1 MKTKNLLTA
10 AVALLMAGAA
20 QAQTN
25 TWTSY
30 SFIEA
35 QGGVQLTSTN
45 APMDKLITPTAALS
59 FGHYFTP
66 VVGARLHVNAWQS
79 KSGLASTGQYY
90 KWKYVTPDLDLLVNL
105 TNLFGKG
112 SDHALNVILLGGVGL
127 NYAWDNDELKDLNL
141 PANTMPLA
149 WDKNRLSH
157 NLRAGLRLETNQAK
171 PFGVSLEVNA
181 NSLDDRFNSKTNDAD
196 DWMFT
201 AMLGLNFRFGH
212 KKAAPRYVTKTIEVI
227 DTFEV
232 DEPITIKVK
241 EKQPKTK
248 TETKHMKMNEAI
260 FFKIRESDAN
270 AASGIDEAIKKV
282 AELMKCSDDAMFTVT
297 GYADKGTGTAKQN
310 KKYAKQRA
318 DDVAKKLVEQYGLD
332 AKRLKTD
339 SKGDTVQPFEEND
352 KNRCVIV
359 TGEGTFRITTTEM
372 VEVEVEKQS
381 TKKVQKTK
389 TREVQIKDEI
399 KEYLFLEVL
408 TDDQH
413 LFSFCEGGSE
423 DIVVATL
430 T

>member
-30 SFIEA
+30 SFVEA

-149 WDKNRLSH
+149 WDKNRLGH

-171 PFGVSLEVNA
+171 PFGVSLEVDA
-181 NSLDDRFNSKTNDAD
+181 NSLDDRFNSKTNDKD

-297 GYADKGTGTAKQN
+297 GYADKGTGSAKMN

-389 TREVQIKDEI
+389 TREVQIQEEI
-399 KEYLFLEVL
+399 K
-408 TDDQH
+408 
-413 LFSFCEGGSE
+413 
-423 DIVVATL
+423 
-430 T
+430 

>member
-30 SFIEA
+30 SFVEA

-79 KSGLASTGQYY
+79 KSGLAATEQYY

-149 WDKNRLSH
+149 WDKNRLGH

-181 NSLDDRFNSKTNDAD
+181 NSLDDRFNSKTNDKD

-389 TREVQIKDEI
+389 TREVQIQEEI
-399 KEYLFLEVL
+399 K
-408 TDDQH
+408 
-413 LFSFCEGGSE
+413 
-423 DIVVATL
+423 
-430 T
+430 